1 MDYGTKTNPLL
12 HIEGT
17 ENLADL
23 LTKKHELRIE
33 DVSIGSKWIEGLNWM
48 RMAKSDMNLTS
59 YEDLKLDKTVETV
72 EDKVNMECFPE
83 SFLKEFTRNIKD
95 VLEEL
100 NVVDEIG
107 DENLEFSVLAAKVGR
122 VWQSYLLILYS
133 MENFCGTACSGV
145 NKGGY
150 WGYLPPP

>member
-1 MDYGTKTNPLL
+1 MTKTNPLL

-33 DVSIGSKWIEGLNWM
+33 DVSRGSKWIEGLNWM
-48 RMAKSDMNLTS
+48 RMAKSDMPLTS
-59 YEDLKLDKTVETV
+59 YEDLKLDKTV

-83 SFLKEFTRNIKD
+83 SFLKEFTRNDKD

-100 NVVDEIG
+100 NVVDEIE
-107 DENLEFSVLAAKVGR
+107 DENLEFSVLAAKAGR
-122 VWQSYLLILYS
+122 GVAELLVDPL
-133 MENFCGTACSGV
+133 FHG
-145 NKGGY
+145 KF
-150 WGYLPPP
+150 L